1 MTFTKCQKRG
11 VQIMDNE
18 NQSVLKQACIEN
30 IKENTKIE
38 VSQKEI
44 KYSKWY
50 KRRINRIQRE
60 MFKSDKLI
68 YPEVDNVFER
78 ARSKIVCWRNEYRD
92 KSHQ

>member
-1 MTFTKCQKRG
+1 
-11 VQIMDNE
+11 MDNE

-60 MFKSDKLI
+60 MFKSDKSI

>member
-1 MTFTKCQKRG
+1 
-11 VQIMDNE
+11 MDNE

-68 YPEVDNVFER
+68 YPEVDNVFE
-78 ARSKIVCWRNEYRD
+78 
-92 KSHQ
+92 

>member
-1 MTFTKCQKRG
+1 MTFTKCQKRE

-30 IKENTKIE
+30 IKENTRIE

-78 ARSKIVCWRNEYRD
+78 ARSKIVCWRNEYGD

>member
-1 MTFTKCQKRG
+1 MTFTKCKKRE

-18 NQSVLKQACIEN
+18 NQSVLKQACVEN
-30 IKENTKIE
+30 IKENAKIE

-50 KRRINRIQRE
+50 KRRINRIQHE

-92 KSHQ
+92 KSYQ